1 MAASSR
7 VMGRAGVGRRR
18 RWAADAEAAWRVRGA
33 VATAR
38 DGSTVK
44 APMGPTSDARQHM
57 ISLVGID
64 FIVEQKYDVCG
75 CCALGAGGGAG
86 GVVGCDYAGPEKL
99 HVSKERLP
107 PSNLGLHKP
116 HLFLLLFC
124 GLIKPRYALFSQLPR
139 AILLDL
145 RIEVTVCPLVHFSC
159 SSFR

>member
-7 VMGRAGVGRRR
+7 VMGRAGVERRR

-44 APMGPTSDARQHM
+44 APMGPTSDARQNR

-64 FIVEQKYDVCG
+64 FIVEQKYDVVWMLRAG
-75 CCALGAGGGAG
+75 RGGGAG
-86 GVVGCDYAGPEKL
+86 CRLRIYYAGPEKL

-116 HLFLLLFC
+116 HLFL
-124 GLIKPRYALFSQLPR
+124 YYFSVGRSSLAMRSSVSFLVPFF
-139 AILLDL
+139 LTFPL
-145 RIEVTVCPLVHFSC
+145 R
-159 SSFR
+159 